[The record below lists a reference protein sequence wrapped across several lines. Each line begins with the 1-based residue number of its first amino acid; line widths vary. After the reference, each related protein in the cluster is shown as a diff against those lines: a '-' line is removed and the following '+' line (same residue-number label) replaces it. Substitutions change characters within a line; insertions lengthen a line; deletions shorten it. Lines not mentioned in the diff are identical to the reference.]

1 MLALL
6 NSLVDWSQVLAAE
19 VSTLDLD
26 TLTVGS
32 ACLVYQVRKLL
43 RAFLQRPVSSHLVL
57 ANLAGPRL
65 INRHSVPELT
75 DPAIVVSPPRRLVS
89 SLPLIT
95 LNRQHRSLIGYEEPR
110 GWLGGRLD
118 RKTVA
123 QQLRAQQCVENYGA
137 PSPLGIP
144 QSETELPVA
153 PCKTRDMDLSP
164 RSQCLAINARP
175 AWRVKRYLHQ
185 EELKSHMGW
194 LSPPSLT

>member
-1 MLALL
+1 M
-6 NSLVDWSQVLAAE
+6 
-19 VSTLDLD
+19 
-26 TLTVGS
+26 
-32 ACLVYQVRKLL
+32 
-43 RAFLQRPVSSHLVL
+43 

-75 DPAIVVSPPRRLVS
+75 DPATVVSPPRRLVS
-89 SLPLIT
+89 SLPFIT

-118 RKTVA
+118 RKAVA

-153 PCKTRDMDLSP
+153 PCNTRVLFSQGRLGRKTRHVYP
-164 RSQCLAINARP
+164 P
-175 AWRVKRYLHQ
+175 ASACKQRFT
-185 EELKSHMGW
+185 G
-194 LSPPSLT
+194 SLQFESLRDVAGSL